1 MFKVAAVFFMLL
13 VACHGLFS
21 KAGSY
26 QERPDL
32 IEDKSVLLLTHFAAG
47 YLHTSQNLLLQDYRV
62 IRVQTQLV
70 NGMNYKIDFVAK
82 PVNDIS
88 GEKTTCQV
96 VIHVSFQSVKSILQT
111 QCQTS

>member
-1 MFKVAAVFFMLL
+1 MFKVVAVFFMLL
-13 VACHGLFS
+13 VACHGLS
-21 KAGSY
+21 GINGGY

-32 IEDKSVLLLTHFAAG
+32 IEDKSVLLLTHFAAE
-47 YLHTSQNLLLQDYRV
+47 YLSTSQNLLLENFRV
-62 IRVQTQLV
+62 VRVQTQLV

-96 VIHVSFQSVKSILQT
+96 VIHVSFQSVKSILQS